1 MFTSYN
7 ATDERKIANSY
18 LSERMWCL
26 FKDYK
31 KKKLNKTYSN
41 LLNKRKESKRLRI
54 WNFNPTFLFY
64 TYIIYKSFT
73 LTVVSDFEINVTLE

>member
-1 MFTSYN
+1 MFTSCN
-7 ATDERKIANSY
+7 ATDGRKITNSY

-31 KKKLNKTYSN
+31 KKKLNKLSN
-41 LLNKRKESKRLRI
+41 LPNKRKESKRMRI

-64 TYIIYKSFT
+64 TAYIIYKSFT
-73 LTVVSDFEINVTLE
+73 LTVVSDLEINVTLE

>member
-1 MFTSYN
+1 MPQMEEKLLTVTCQKECGVYLRII
-7 ATDERKIANSY
+7 RKRNLI
-18 LSERMWCL
+18 
-26 FKDYK
+26 
-31 KKKLNKTYSN
+31 KLSN

-64 TYIIYKSFT
+64 TAYIIYKSFT